1 MIKPQEYLQLLQAGY
16 TPDQIAPLMSDPTP
30 TPDPAPTP
38 VPDPAPAPAPDPAQ
52 APAPD
57 PAQATAPDPAP
68 AQAPAPAENEVQS
81 MLRQI
86 IGMMQ
91 GNNINTNTQPP
102 AQTVDAAD
110 ALASILT
117 PTVNK

>member
-52 APAPD
+52 AP
-57 PAQATAPDPAP
+57 APDPAP